1 MTTWNQHSVQK
12 HMQVYSSDNKELG
25 RVEDVYEDSFK
36 VHKGLL
42 PLGAHYYSYDSITSV
57 ENSHVHLSISEEDA
71 KDEKWA
77 IRPNSKAHESDPV
90 QLFYDRARGAEDPFD
105 ETNPTA

>member
-1 MTTWNQHSVQK
+1 MTTWNQHNIEK

-42 PLGAHYYSYDSITSV
+42 PFGDHYYSYDSITSV
-57 ENSHVHLSISEEDA
+57 ENSHVHLSITEEEA
-71 KDEKWA
+71 KEEKWA
-77 IRPNSKAHESDPV
+77 IRPDPKAHESDPV

-105 ETNPTA
+105 DTNPKA